1 MDMMGSTDY
10 SSAETT
16 WKLHGL
22 CPDFYGLI
30 AGPVSAARE
39 LAYCCGPQI
48 EGKTNIVALLP
59 ALRDGVGAYK
69 RMFADAHIR
78 SRIGISYDEFMSK
91 GSTFLSED
99 VHRELC
105 WEIKTH
111 YSQAELIV
119 AGFCGQWPVLLK
131 VSGDSVCECDDFAV
145 VGSGTPV
152 AESSLLHRSQ
162 NMHNSIDLT
171 VYQVYEAKRL
181 AEKSPG
187 VGKVTKLAVFFP
199 GRKFQYVLQAG
210 FKKLE
215 EQFENFGP
223 QTVTLRNLPEDTLT
237 ARLPQGE

>member
-1 MDMMGSTDY
+1 MPTMPTANNPLPVPPHWPVVQPPRSRKAVSLGEARGGHVTVCIAAKAAIHKDPALVLCMDMMGSTDY

-99 VHRELC
+99 V
-105 WEIKTH
+105 
-111 YSQAELIV
+111 
-119 AGFCGQWPVLLK
+119 
-131 VSGDSVCECDDFAV
+131 
-145 VGSGTPV
+145 
-152 AESSLLHRSQ
+152 
-162 NMHNSIDLT
+162 
-171 VYQVYEAKRL
+171 
-181 AEKSPG
+181 
-187 VGKVTKLAVFFP
+187 
-199 GRKFQYVLQAG
+199 
-210 FKKLE
+210 
-215 EQFENFGP
+215 
-223 QTVTLRNLPEDTLT
+223 
-237 ARLPQGE
+237 